1 VSPTRRMAVLS
12 IATSLATL
20 ALKFLAFGMTGSI
33 GLLSDALEGLVNLA
47 AGVVALTA
55 LSIAERPADDGHA
68 FGHEKAEYFSSGAE
82 AVLILIAAVGIVWA
96 AVRRLMH
103 PVALH
108 GLGAGLLVA
117 AVAGA
122 LNLIAARLMLRA
134 AARHDS
140 ITIEADARHL
150 LADVWTSA
158 GVIAGLLLVLARPDW
173 AVADPLIAIAVGVQI
188 CWTGVSLLRRSV
200 DGLMDRSLP
209 LAEIEAAQMIIRS
222 QLPPGADF
230 AELRTRKAGPRR
242 FLEFKLRV
250 PGSESVAAAHALCDR
265 LEALLGR
272 RLTNALVT
280 IHVEPL
286 EPERA
291 AQPPPANSQAR

>member
-1 VSPTRRMAVLS
+1 MSPTRRMAVLS

-20 ALKFLAFGMTGSI
+20 VLKFVAFGITGSI
-33 GLLSDALEGLVNLA
+33 GLLSDALEALVNLA
-47 AGVVALTA
+47 AGIVALTV
-55 LSIAERPADDGHA
+55 LSIAERPADHDHA
-68 FGHEKAEYFSSGAE
+68 FGHEKAEYFSSGVE

-96 AVRRLMH
+96 ATGRLAH
-103 PVALH
+103 PVPLH
-108 GLGAGLLVA
+108 GLGPGLLVA

-122 LNLIAARLMLRA
+122 LNLLAARLMLRA

-158 GVIAGLLLVLARPDW
+158 GVIAGLLFVLARPGW
-173 AVADPLIAIAVGVQI
+173 AVADPLIAIAVSIHI

-209 LAEIEAAQMIIRS
+209 PAEIEAAQEIIRS
-222 QLPPGADF
+222 QLPAGAGYAD
-230 AELRTRKAGPRR
+230 LRTRKAGSRR

-272 RLTNALVT
+272 RLPNALVT
-280 IHVEPL
+280 IHVEPV

-291 AQPPPANSQAR
+291 RQQPAGQS

>member
-1 VSPTRRMAVLS
+1 MAVLS

-20 ALKFLAFGMTGSI
+20 VLKFVAYGMTGSI
-33 GLLSDALEGLVNLA
+33 GLLSDALEAVVNLA
-47 AGVVALTA
+47 AGLVALAA

-82 AVLILIAAVGIVWA
+82 AGLILIAALGIVWA
-96 AVRRLMH
+96 AVGRLEH

-108 GLGAGLLVA
+108 GLGPGLVVA

-122 LNLIAARLMLRA
+122 LNLLAARLMLRA

-158 GVIAGLLLVLARPDW
+158 GVIAGLLIVLARPAW
-173 AVADPLIAIAVGVQI
+173 AVADPLIAIAVGVHI

-200 DGLMDRSLP
+200 GGLMDRSLP
-209 LAEIEAAQMIIRS
+209 PGEIAVAQMIIAS
-222 QLPPGADF
+222 ELPPGADY
-230 AELRTRKAGPRR
+230 AELRTRKAGSRR

-272 RLTNALVT
+272 RLPNAFVT

-286 EPERA
+286 EPERVGPA
-291 AQPPPANSQAR
+291 PPGAQRP